1 MELLTNCM
9 NNYFTRVMSMILAFD
24 GDVVKFAGDSMIVTF
39 APSEEEVANSDDG
52 GLYAATFRSMQC
64 AHVLATRL
72 GHMRMK
78 MNGQVEP
85 IGSMLSERVV
95 EASGPQEGDLLR
107 HNTNLVRAGAVLC
120 RAVRPIR

>member
-9 NNYFTRVMSMILAFD
+9 NNYFTRVMNMILAFD

-39 APSEEEVANSDDG
+39 APSKEEVAASEDG
-52 GLYAATFRSMQC
+52 GLYAATQRSMQC

-78 MNGQVEP
+78 MNGQVGQIHTLPCVYAANSLPCMSVDHDLQFRLE
-85 IGSMLSERVV
+85 IV
-95 EASGPQEGDLLR
+95 EQ
-107 HNTNLVRAGAVLC
+107 V
-120 RAVRPIR
+120 